1 MTAQKFHKIKRS
13 VFKFLKEP
21 FVTLIFI
28 SSILLFILMTIIF
41 IAEQETN
48 SKINTF
54 FDSFW
59 YTLVTIT
66 TVGYGDIA
74 PESIEGRIAGIFLLL
89 FGVAVFGALSGKI
102 ASILLD
108 YQMKLDRRLIKLKN
122 KKKHFIICGWK
133 PDFEQILE
141 GIIKANPQVDTN
153 SIIAVNTAP

>member
-1 MTAQKFHKIKRS
+1 
-13 VFKFLKEP
+13 
-21 FVTLIFI
+21 
-28 SSILLFILMTIIF
+28 MTIIF

-108 YQMKLDRRLIKLKN
+108 YQMKLDRGLIKLKN

>member
-28 SSILLFILMTIIF
+28 S
-41 IAEQETN
+41 
-48 SKINTF
+48 
-54 FDSFW
+54 
-59 YTLVTIT
+59 
-66 TVGYGDIA
+66 
-74 PESIEGRIAGIFLLL
+74 
-89 FGVAVFGALSGKI
+89 
-102 ASILLD
+102 SILLD

>member
-1 MTAQKFHKIKRS
+1 M
-13 VFKFLKEP
+13 
-21 FVTLIFI
+21 
-28 SSILLFILMTIIF
+28 
-41 IAEQETN
+41 
-48 SKINTF
+48 
-54 FDSFW
+54 
-59 YTLVTIT
+59 
-66 TVGYGDIA
+66 
-74 PESIEGRIAGIFLLL
+74 LL

-108 YQMKLDRRLIKLKN
+108 YQMKLDRGLIKLKN